1 MRLFAGAVNIGKK
14 DTRSAVNDWIEEAGV
29 YSPETVEDFFQ
40 GSMPRDCTGSPD
52 GCGLPG
58 EARSKLLTKTRQC

>member
-14 DTRSAVNDWIEEAGV
+14 DTRSAVNDWSGEAGV

-40 GSMPRDCTGSPD
+40 AACRVTALDLQTDVACQVKRAVSY
-52 GCGLPG
+52 
-58 EARSKLLTKTRQC
+58 